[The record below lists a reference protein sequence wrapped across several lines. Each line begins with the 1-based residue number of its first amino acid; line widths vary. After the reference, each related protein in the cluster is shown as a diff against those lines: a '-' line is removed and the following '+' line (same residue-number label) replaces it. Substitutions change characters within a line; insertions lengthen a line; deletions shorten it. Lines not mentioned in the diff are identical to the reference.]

1 MSDNTIKELM
11 DLASKKWAQ
20 IKSTERYANKTNLS
34 FPIDEGSVRGNI
46 NLNIIQDAKEFVRIL
61 AILKKEQN
69 LFSEAAQELGVKAS
83 FKWGGFSYDD
93 WKSDIQNRVDTL
105 NLKKKRAELK
115 EIEDTLKD
123 LMSPE
128 MKTNMKLEEIKKRLL
143 TEE

>member
-11 DLASKKWAQ
+11 DLASKKGAQ

-34 FPIDEGSVRGNI
+34 FPVDESSLRSNI
-46 NLNIIQDAKEFVRIL
+46 NLNVVMNATDFVKIL
-61 AILKKEQN
+61 ATLKKERN
-69 LFSEAAQELGVKAS
+69 FFDEAAQELGLKAS

-115 EIEDTLKD
+115 EIQDTLKD